1 MREQSVCT
9 LREEQNILFISIW
22 RDKEIVYL
30 GSQVNEVVNMLV
42 EIQLDKIILLA
53 FVSVRNR
60 LGDHL
65 KDISIRIP

>member
-53 FVSVRNR
+53 FVSVRDR